1 MKLGNK
7 GFISYLLGN
16 IFGKIFLGLALAALG
31 GYVIYVLTNRHV
43 IKKLVKCERKMS
55 RSKPA
60 QKFMKICVKNAKK
73 NAARQ
78 DKCYVDFMRLMIR
91 EGLL

>member
-7 GFISYLLGN
+7 GFIGMILGGL
-16 IFGKIFLGLALAALG
+16 FGKILMGVAAMAIG
-31 GYVIYVLTNRHV
+31 GYVIYVLTNRGV
-43 IKKLVKCERKMS
+43 IKKLVKCERKAAI
-55 RSKPA
+55 SKPA

-73 NAARQ
+73 NEARQ

-91 EGLL
+91 EELL